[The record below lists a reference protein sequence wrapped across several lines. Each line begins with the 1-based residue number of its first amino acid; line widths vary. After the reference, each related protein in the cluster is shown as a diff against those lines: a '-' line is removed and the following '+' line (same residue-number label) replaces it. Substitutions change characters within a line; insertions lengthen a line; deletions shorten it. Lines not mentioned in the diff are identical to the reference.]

1 MLIWMRDKGGKFMK
15 ALRTTAYVSILLLS
29 MVSRAPSETYIG
41 ILLDG
46 FQKDCKVH
54 SRGEDFPCEE
64 RRQLYKGDTITKLP
78 NVRAL
83 KIKWAPYAS
92 SKELDAT
99 TLVVNF
105 EPPAN
110 KKGML
115 ENVKEMVGFV
125 KTKHNVTMG
134 ATRGDFYE
142 LRVPQPGNNATVI
155 PGQKIT
161 FAIEGG
167 SGQYIVFKDS
177 RGKEVFKK
185 DLKGSSSIQLIP
197 EEMGIEPSEV
207 YLWSISGS
215 RSNKQFTM
223 RFLNNEISQQVSADL
238 KEIDKEKLSEA
249 EKGIDRAAYL
259 QFISDAYP
267 QDIDLYWLSYQ
278 ILKEI
283 KDNKTLKKEDLLVIQ
298 ELTKNCLK
306 HALETM

>member
-1 MLIWMRDKGGKFMK
+1 MK
-15 ALRTTAYVSILLLS
+15 ALRITAYISILLLS
-29 MVSRAPSETYIG
+29 MVSKAPPETYIG

-64 RRQLYKGDTITKLP
+64 RRQLNKGDIITKLP
-78 NVRAL
+78 NVRSL

-99 TLVVNF
+99 TLRVNF

-110 KKGML
+110 RKGML

-125 KTKHNVTMG
+125 KTKHSVTMG
-134 ATRGDFYE
+134 ATRGEVYE

-161 FAIEGG
+161 FVIEGG
-167 SGQYIVFKDS
+167 SGKYVVFKES

-185 DLKGSSSIQLIP
+185 DLKGSSSIQLTP
-197 EEMGIEPSEV
+197 EEIGIEPSEV
-207 YLWSISGS
+207 YAWSISGS
-215 RSNKQFTM
+215 RSNKQYAM
-223 RFLNNEISQQVSADL
+223 RLLSNEISQQVSVDL
-238 KEIDKEKLSEA
+238 KEIDREESSEA
-249 EKGIDRAAYL
+249 EKGIKQAAYL
-259 QFISDAYP
+259 QFISDAYQ

-283 KDNKTLKKEDLLVIQ
+283 KDKKSLKREDLIVMQ

-306 HALETM
+306 HILETM